1 MNVHAN
7 NTPPNSNKNNKTKE
21 VKIPANLT
29 IGYLITWS
37 GRNPY
42 GPFYAGAVSKSIDDV
57 NNDPSILNRTKLN
70 FIWGD
75 SMCDPAQAVSEAVD
89 MYHRK
94 VNVIIGQMFDYS
106 KIFLT

>member
-1 MNVHAN
+1 MSVHAS
-7 NTPPNSNKNNKTKE
+7 NTTPKTKE